1 MRYASMFMS
10 GIRINRGVHHERL
23 AHSRSRHHGLRNGRG
38 PYPDAILTPFVFM
51 FEEHEAAKWVLIYAG
66 IVTFV
71 ASLITHDELGIA
83 WAIPIPV
90 HLGLDIVVGAIVI
103 ASPWLFGF
111 ADTIW
116 LPHVI
121 LGAIKILLAL
131 GSQWHPRRESTT
143 PPSAQRQVAGQH

>member
-1 MRYASMFMS
+1 MNVMS
-10 GIRINRGVHHERL
+10 TRIHAILDYVL
-23 AHSRSRHHGLRNGRG
+23 AAVL
-38 PYPDAILTPFVFM
+38 ILTPFVFM

-71 ASLITHDELGIA
+71 ASLLTHDELGMA
-83 WAIPIPV
+83 WAIPMPW
-90 HLGLDIVVGAIVI
+90 HLGLDIVVGAILI

-121 LGAIKILLAL
+121 LGVIKIMLAL
-131 GSQWHPRRESTT
+131 ATHWHTSDADTQ
-143 PPSAQRQVAGQH
+143 PPTARHQIAGQH

>member
-1 MRYASMFMS
+1 MNVMPT
-10 GIRINRGVHHERL
+10 RIHAVIDYVMAAVL
-23 AHSRSRHHGLRNGRG
+23 
-38 PYPDAILTPFVFM
+38 ILTPFVFM

-71 ASLITHDELGIA
+71 ASLLTHDELGIA
-83 WAIPIPV
+83 WAIPMPG
-90 HLGLDIVVGAIVI
+90 HLGLDIIVGAILI

-111 ADTIW
+111 ADVIW

-131 GSQWHPRRESTT
+131 VTRWRPGHTDT
-143 PPSAQRQVAGQH
+143 VPPSARHRIAGQL